1 MALAPCIECGNE
13 ISSEAKKCP
22 NCGARNRA
30 YKSKTWKYWLMAAV
44 LVVVG
49 FFSFVYIS
57 YEEHVKNMTN
67 CDTPENR
74 ESFVSVIDGSSYA
87 QLNKL
92 RVIDVTNIKTI
103 KTGESMT
110 DLVCEATINFN
121 SRGKEKYRFTWKL
134 SESGALLI
142 QAKEIR

>member
-1 MALAPCIECGNE
+1 VAALLGVAGFI
-13 ISSEAKKCP
+13 AF
-22 NCGARNRA
+22 A
-30 YKSKTWKYWLMAAV
+30 YNSHHEYMET
-44 LVVVG
+44 
-49 FFSFVYIS
+49 I
-57 YEEHVKNMTN
+57 TN

-103 KTGESMT
+103 KSGDSIT

-121 SRGKEKYRFTWKL
+121 SRKKGKYRFSWSE
-134 SESGALLI
+134 SESGSILI
-142 QAKEIR
+142 QAREKN